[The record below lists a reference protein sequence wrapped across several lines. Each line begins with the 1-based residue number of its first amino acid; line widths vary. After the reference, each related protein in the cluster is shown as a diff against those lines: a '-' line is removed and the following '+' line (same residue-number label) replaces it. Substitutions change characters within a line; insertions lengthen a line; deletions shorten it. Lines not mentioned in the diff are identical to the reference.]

1 MSIQPAI
8 ACLDLE
14 GVLIPEIWIGVAEKT
29 KIAELRVTTREE
41 PNYDLLMKR
50 RLKILDEHKVTL
62 KDIQAVIATMAPLAG
77 AKEFLSWLRARCQVI
92 ILSDTFAQFAA
103 PMMRQLDYPT
113 IFCNTLEMDEKG
125 RVVHYHLR
133 QPDQKRAAVL
143 ALKGLNFRTV
153 AAGDSYNDTS
163 MLLAADAGIFF
174 RPPAAIAAQFPQFPI
189 TQTYAELQS
198 AFCKAADLPD

>member
-77 AKEFLSWLRARCQVI
+77 ATGPA
-92 ILSDTFAQFAA
+92 
-103 PMMRQLDYPT
+103 
-113 IFCNTLEMDEKG
+113 G
-125 RVVHYHLR
+125 
-133 QPDQKRAAVL
+133 AVRTAH
-143 ALKGLNFRTV
+143 AL
-153 AAGDSYNDTS
+153 
-163 MLLAADAGIFF
+163 
-174 RPPAAIAAQFPQFPI
+174 PEEEPI
-189 TQTYAELQS
+189 
-198 AFCKAADLPD
+198 